1 MGGTEMLSF
10 AEEIYLLA
18 LDDVTG
24 KITIPSKDIV
34 LSTVLI
40 GAVLCELAFLNKIDN
55 DQEFLYL
62 LNTESTGNPI
72 LDETL
77 KTIQQTGQEKNTIYH
92 CLKMLLPRA
101 KQIEQDVLA
110 HLIKRGILKQVNEKI
125 LWLFSTRR
133 YPVIDNTEV
142 KDVETRLREI
152 ILTDTIPT
160 PRDAVLVSLAHTCD
174 LLDDIL
180 SPREQRRSSEKIEE
194 LAKLDLVGQ
203 EVAQLINQINAFRS
217 MPPYI

>member
-1 MGGTEMLSF
+1 MLSF

-18 LDDVTG
+18 LDDVSG

-40 GAVLCELAFLNKIDN
+40 GAVLCELAFLNRIDN

-62 LNTESTGNPI
+62 LSTESTGNPI

-77 KTIQQTGQEKNTIYH
+77 KTIQQTGQQKNTIYH
-92 CLKMLLPRA
+92 CLKILLPEA
-101 KQIEQDVLA
+101 KQIEQDVLE

-125 LWLFSTRR
+125 FWFFPSRR
-133 YPVIDNTEV
+133 YPVIDNREI
-142 KDVETRLREI
+142 KDVETRLRET
-152 ILTDTIPT
+152 ILTDAIPT
-160 PRDAVLVSLAHTCD
+160 PRDTVLISLAHTCD
-174 LLDDIL
+174 LLEEIL
-180 SPREQRRSSEKIEE
+180 SPREMRRFAERIEE

>member
-1 MGGTEMLSF
+1 MLSF

-18 LDDVTG
+18 LDDVSG

-40 GAVLCELAFLNKIDN
+40 GAVLCELAFLDKIDN

-62 LNTESTGNPI
+62 LNTDSTGNPI

-77 KTIQQTGQEKNTIYH
+77 KIIQKTGQQKNTIYH
-92 CLKMLLPRA
+92 CLKMLLPEA
-101 KQIEQDVLA
+101 KEIEKDVLEN
-110 HLIKRGILKQVNEKI
+110 LIKRGILKQVDKKI
-125 LWLFSTRR
+125 LWFFPSRR
-133 YPVIDNTEV
+133 YPIISNSEV

-152 ILTDTIPT
+152 ILTDSIPT
-160 PRDAVLVSLAHTCD
+160 PRDTVLISLAHTCD
-174 LLDDIL
+174 LLGEIL
-180 SPREQRRSSEKIEE
+180 SPREFRRSADRIEE